1 MTWCIFLK
9 KFVFNDDKCLCSYN
23 IWSQQLKHV
32 NFSLWMFRHSKPN
45 NSNIWLNIKRAH
57 VYFTQGPRFL
67 CHFTV
72 RGFKPKFM
80 LHKHRTCIQIIK
92 FRGSNIKWNPYIQLL
107 ETEHFTEL
115 FAVTGLPPAAAE
127 PHCPPLSLLQHL
139 WWFWRFFNKVKSY
152 LKKKNEQ

>member
-23 IWSQQLKHV
+23 IWSQQLKQV

-115 FAVTGLPPAAAE
+115 CLLWLVF
-127 PHCPPLSLLQHL
+127 LLQL
-139 WWFWRFFNKVKSY
+139 LNLTVLLCLCCSIFDDFDVFLTRWN
-152 LKKKNEQ
+152 LI